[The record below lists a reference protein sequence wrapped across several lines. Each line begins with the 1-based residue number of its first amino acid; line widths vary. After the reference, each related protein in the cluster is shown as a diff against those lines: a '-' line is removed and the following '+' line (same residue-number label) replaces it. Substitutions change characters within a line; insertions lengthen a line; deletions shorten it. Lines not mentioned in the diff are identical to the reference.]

1 MEQTSIID
9 QIFVKYFESLKDK
22 LDYKIVDSLKEVFER
37 ENLTEA
43 NLSNFIKWL
52 EDYNAKDKKS

>member
-1 MEQTSIID
+1 MEQTSIIG
-9 QIFVKYFESLKDK
+9 QIFEKYFEILKDK
-22 LDYKIVDSLKEVFER
+22 MDHEIVDSLKEVFER
-37 ENLTEA
+37 EDFTET

>member
-1 MEQTSIID
+1 MEQTSIIG
-9 QIFVKYFESLKDK
+9 QIFEKYFESLKEK
-22 LDYKIVDSLKEVFER
+22 LDHEIVESLKEVFER
-37 ENLTEA
+37 EDLTEA

>member
-9 QIFVKYFESLKDK
+9 QIFEKYFETIKDK
-22 LDYKIVDSLKEVFER
+22 LDYEIIKNLKEVFER
-37 ENLTEA
+37 EDSTEA
-43 NLSNFIKWL
+43 NLDNFIKWL

>member
-9 QIFVKYFESLKDK
+9 QIFEKYFESLKDK
-22 LDYKIVDSLKEVFER
+22 LDHEIVESLKEVFER
-37 ENLTEA
+37 EDLTEA